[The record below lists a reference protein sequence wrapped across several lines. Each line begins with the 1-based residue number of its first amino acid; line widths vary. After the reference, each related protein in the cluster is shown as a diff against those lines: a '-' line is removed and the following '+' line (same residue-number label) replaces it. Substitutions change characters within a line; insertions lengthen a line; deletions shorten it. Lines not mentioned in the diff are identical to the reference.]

1 MGRLIKA
8 PTPYIDARQLKCAA
22 KILRAHGYPLFA
34 KSVKE
39 ISEVIEQRAALKEME
54 HGQG

>member
-8 PTPYIDARQLKCAA
+8 PTPYIDARQLKYAA

-34 KSVKE
+34 KSVRE
-39 ISEVIEQRAALKEME
+39 ISEVIERRAAREETE